1 MGSIWFDTVEAN
13 LDVRLLCFAHAVHI
27 DESFVDLGSRV
38 EHLFDRAV
46 QIPKLHLLLKLF
58 VRGRMVKIA
67 RFMNNDLTHFIGEKT
82 LMSVKDAQ
90 IGRHLQSY
98 TMDELL
104 QVELLVNLGLCLL
117 HDLDVFGPLTAAE

>member
-1 MGSIWFDTVEAN
+1 MGKRVCARLCGEYLFRKMGSIWFDTIEAN
-13 LDVRLLCFAHAVHI
+13 LDVRLLRFAHAVHI

-38 EHLFDRAV
+38 EHFFDRVV

-90 IGRHLQSY
+90 IG
-98 TMDELL
+98 
-104 QVELLVNLGLCLL
+104 
-117 HDLDVFGPLTAAE
+117 